1 MVENLVEK
9 ETNLFVSLVYNLK
22 TILPIYIQYY
32 FRRLKK
38 FTKIIQ

>member
-22 TILPIYIQYY
+22 TIFPIYVRYH